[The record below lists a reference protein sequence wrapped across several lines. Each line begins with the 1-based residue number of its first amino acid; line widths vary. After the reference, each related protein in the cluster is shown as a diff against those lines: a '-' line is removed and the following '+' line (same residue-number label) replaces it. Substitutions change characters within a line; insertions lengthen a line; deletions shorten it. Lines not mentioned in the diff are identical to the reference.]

1 MFLPLHAGLS
11 KGRAGLH
18 SQLQR
23 VEEMEEV
30 GTEHIMQK
38 LLILK
43 GLVNLYTDYIEP
55 KTYHAII

>member
-11 KGRAGLH
+11 KGGAGLH

-30 GTEHIMQK
+30 GTEHIMQ
-38 LLILK
+38 
-43 GLVNLYTDYIEP
+43 NSSY
-55 KTYHAII
+55 